1 MKQMLAI
8 VVAVAL
14 MAGCATRATRPQADA
29 IPSAGISAAA
39 QLESLYAAYWEEQ
52 LKRNPLRATA
62 LGDAR
67 YHGELTNTLTPEFR
81 AESERLDREWLAR
94 VQAVD
99 AASLD
104 AQAKLSR
111 DIFVSQRERA
121 IAMAQY
127 PDWMLALSQLGNP
140 AATVA
145 QLGAG
150 SRGQP
155 FATVADY
162 EAWLKRGIAF
172 VPIFDQTIVNLRAG
186 MQAGVVQPRVLVEK
200 TIPQFD
206 ALIKEKPEDTLMW
219 GVVAK
224 MPESFGAADRE
235 RLTAAYRDLIGTQL
249 LPAFVRLRD
258 FLRDDYLPASRTSV
272 GLSALP
278 NGAAWYAELAK
289 RYTTTDLTPENIH
302 QIGLNEVARITGE
315 FDKVRAQ
322 VGFAG
327 DLQAFFKFM
336 NEDARFAFK
345 NEQDVLDQY
354 NALRGRIEP
363 NIPLQFS
370 LLPKAGFEVKL
381 VEPFRAASAP
391 AASYQGPSQDGTR
404 PGVFYANAFN
414 LPSRRTWET
423 ESIFLHEAIPGHH
436 FQIALQQELAGL
448 PAFRRFGGETA
459 FAEGWG
465 LYAESLGRDV
475 GVYTD
480 PYQYFGRLAAEIW
493 RANRLVVD
501 TGLHAK
507 GWTRE
512 QAIAQMR
519 NTSAISE
526 TNATIEVERYIA
538 MPGQA
543 LAYKIG
549 ELKLQELRQRA
560 MKALGDRFDPREFHR
575 AVLEDGSLPLDV
587 LDAKVTRWLATQR
600 AGTPIV
606 D

>member
-1 MKQMLAI
+1 MKRMLAM
-8 VVAVAL
+8 VVATL
-14 MAGCATRATRPQADA
+14 LAGCATKGTRPEAE
-29 IPSAGISAAA
+29 PVSAAQVSAAA

-52 LKRNPLRATA
+52 LRRNPLRATA

-111 DIFVSQRERA
+111 DIFVSQRGRA
-121 IAMAQY
+121 IALAKY

-162 EAWLKRGIAF
+162 EAWLKRGRAF

-186 MQAGVVQPRVLVEK
+186 MQAGVVQPRVLIEK

-206 ALIKEKPEDTLMW
+206 ALIKDRPEDTLMW

-302 QIGLNEVARITGE
+302 QIGLNEVARITAE

>member
-1 MKQMLAI
+1 MKRMLAM
-8 VVAVAL
+8 VVATL
-14 MAGCATRATRPQADA
+14 LAGCATKGTRPEAE
-29 IPSAGISAAA
+29 PVSAAQVSAAA

-52 LKRNPLRATA
+52 LRRNPLRATA

-111 DIFVSQRERA
+111 DIFVSQRGRA
-121 IAMAQY
+121 IALAKY

-302 QIGLNEVARITGE
+302 QIGLNEVARITAE

>member
-302 QIGLNEVARITGE
+302 QIGLNEVARITAE

>member
-1 MKQMLAI
+1 MKRLLTLA
-8 VVAVAL
+8 VSLAL
-14 MAGCATRATRPQADA
+14 VSGCAVQQTMSPVAAPAVVDEDA
-29 IPSAGISAAA
+29 ASRLA
-39 QLESLYAAYWEEQ
+39 SLYATYWEEQ
-52 LKRNPLRATA
+52 LRRNPLRATA
-62 LGDAR
+62 IGDAR

-81 AESERLDREWLAR
+81 AESERLDRDWLAR
-94 VQAVD
+94 VRAVD
-99 AASLD
+99 ASGLEV
-104 AQAKLSR
+104 QAKLSR
-111 DIFVSQRERA
+111 DIFIAQRERS
-121 IAMAQY
+121 IAMAKH

-150 SRGQP
+150 SRSQP
-155 FATVADY
+155 FATVADH
-162 EAWLKRGIAF
+162 EAWLKRGRAF
-172 VPIFDQTIVNLRAG
+172 VPIFDQTIANLREG
-186 MQAGVVQPRVLVEK
+186 IKAGVVQPRVVIEK

-206 ALIKEKPEDTLMW
+206 ALIKDKVEDTLMW

-224 MPESFGAADRE
+224 MPATFAAADRE
-235 RLTAAYRDLIGTQL
+235 RLTVAHRELIGAQL

-258 FLRDDYLPASRTSV
+258 FLRDEYLPATRASV

-278 NGAAWYAELAK
+278 NGAAWYADLAK
-289 RYTTTDLTPENIH
+289 RYTTTDLTPEQIH
-302 QIGLNEVARITGE
+302 QIGLDEVTRITAE
-315 FDKVRAQ
+315 FEKVKAQ
-322 VGFAG
+322 VGFEG
-327 DLQAFFKFM
+327 DLQAYFKFM

-354 NALRGRIEP
+354 NALRGRIDP
-363 NIPLQFS
+363 NIAAHFS

-414 LPSRRTWET
+414 LPSRRTWEI

-436 FQIALQQELAGL
+436 FQIALQQELTGL

-465 LYAESLGRDV
+465 LYAESLGRDL

-480 PYQYFGRLAAEIW
+480 PNQYFGRLAAEIW

-549 ELKLQELRQRA
+549 ELKLQELRRRA
-560 MKALGDRFDPREFHR
+560 EARLGDRFDPREFHR
-575 AVLEDGSLPLDV
+575 IVLEDGSLPLDV
-587 LDAKVTRWLATQR
+587 LEAKVTRWLASR
-600 AGTPIV
+600 
-606 D
+606 

>member
-1 MKQMLAI
+1 MKR
-8 VVAVAL
+8 AL
-14 MAGCATRATRPQADA
+14 PLGIAMALIAGCATQETKT
-29 IPSAGISAAA
+29 AG
-39 QLESLYAAYWEEQ
+39 LESTAAPAVADDSAQRLETLYAEYWEEQ

-62 LGDAR
+62 IGDAR

-81 AESERLDREWLAR
+81 AESERLERAWLAR
-94 VQAVD
+94 VRAVD
-99 AASLD
+99 ASALSG
-104 AQAKLSR
+104 QAKLSH
-111 DIFVSQRERA
+111 DIFVGQRERA

-155 FATVADY
+155 FATVADH
-162 EAWLKRGIAF
+162 EAWLKRGAAF
-172 VPIFDQTIVNLRAG
+172 VPIFDQTIANLREG
-186 MQAGVVQPRVLVEK
+186 MKAGVVQPRVLIEK

-206 ALIKEKPEDTLMW
+206 ALIKDKAEDTLMW

-224 MPESFGAADRE
+224 MPASFPAAERE
-235 RLTAAYRDLIGTQL
+235 RLTAAYRELIGAQL

-258 FLRDDYLPASRTSV
+258 FLRDEYLPATRSSV

-289 RYTTTDLTPENIH
+289 RYTTTDLTPEQIH
-302 QIGLNEVARITGE
+302 RIGLDEVARITAE
-315 FDKVRAQ
+315 FEKVRVQ
-322 VGFAG
+322 VGFEG

-345 NEQDVLDQY
+345 SEQDVLDQY

-363 NIPLQFS
+363 NIPAQFS

-436 FQIALQQELAGL
+436 FQIALQQELSGL

-465 LYAESLGRDV
+465 LYAESLGREV
-475 GVYTD
+475 GVYAD

-549 ELKLQELRQRA
+549 ELKLQELRRRA
-560 MKALGDRFDPREFHR
+560 EARLGDRFDPREFHR
-575 AVLEDGSLPLDV
+575 IVLEDGSLPLDV
-587 LDAKVTRWLATQR
+587 LDAKVTRWLAAR
-600 AGTPIV
+600 SSH
-606 D
+606 

>member
-111 DIFVSQRERA
+111 DIFVSQRGRA
-121 IAMAQY
+121 IALAKY

-302 QIGLNEVARITGE
+302 QIGLNEVARITAE

>member
-1 MKQMLAI
+1 
-8 VVAVAL
+8 
-14 MAGCATRATRPQADA
+14 
-29 IPSAGISAAA
+29 
-39 QLESLYAAYWEEQ
+39 
-52 LKRNPLRATA
+52 
-62 LGDAR
+62 
-67 YHGELTNTLTPEFR
+67 
-81 AESERLDREWLAR
+81 
-94 VQAVD
+94 
-99 AASLD
+99 
-104 AQAKLSR
+104 
-111 DIFVSQRERA
+111 
-121 IAMAQY
+121 
-127 PDWMLALSQLGNP
+127 
-140 AATVA
+140 
-145 QLGAG
+145 
-150 SRGQP
+150 
-155 FATVADY
+155 
-162 EAWLKRGIAF
+162 
-172 VPIFDQTIVNLRAG
+172 
-186 MQAGVVQPRVLVEK
+186 
-200 TIPQFD
+200 
-206 ALIKEKPEDTLMW
+206 
-219 GVVAK
+219 
-224 MPESFGAADRE
+224 
-235 RLTAAYRDLIGTQL
+235 
-249 LPAFVRLRD
+249 
-258 FLRDDYLPASRTSV
+258 
-272 GLSALP
+272 
-278 NGAAWYAELAK
+278 
-289 RYTTTDLTPENIH
+289 
-302 QIGLNEVARITGE
+302 
-315 FDKVRAQ
+315 
-322 VGFAG
+322 
-327 DLQAFFKFM
+327 
-336 NEDARFAFK
+336 
-345 NEQDVLDQY
+345 QY

>member
-1 MKQMLAI
+1 MKRLL
-8 VVAVAL
+8 VLGVAL
-14 MAGCATRATRPQADA
+14 ALIGGCATRETKTVATE
-29 IPSAGISAAA
+29 SAATPVVADDTA
-39 QLESLYAAYWEEQ
+39 QRLDALYAEYWEEQ

-62 LGDAR
+62 IGDAR
-67 YHGELTNTLTPEFR
+67 YHGELTNTLTPAFR
-81 AESERLDREWLAR
+81 AESERLAQAWLDRVRAI
-94 VQAVD
+94 D
-99 AASLD
+99 ASALNG
-104 AQAKLSR
+104 QAKLSY
-111 DIFVSQRERA
+111 DIFVGQRERA
-121 IAMAQY
+121 IAMAKY

-162 EAWLKRGIAF
+162 EAWLKRGAAF
-172 VPIFDQTIVNLRAG
+172 VPIFDQTIVNLREG
-186 MQAGVVQPRVLVEK
+186 MKAGVVQPRVLIEK
-200 TIPQFD
+200 SIPQFD
-206 ALIKEKPEDTLMW
+206 ALIKDQPEDTLMW

-224 MPESFGAADRE
+224 MPESFPASDRD
-235 RLTAAYRDLIGTQL
+235 RLTTAYRELIGTQL

-258 FLRDDYLPASRTSV
+258 FLRDDYLPATRSSV

-289 RYTTTDLTPENIH
+289 HYTTTDLTPEQIH
-302 QIGLNEVARITGE
+302 QIGLDEVARITAE
-315 FDKVRAQ
+315 FEKVRTQ
-322 VGFAG
+322 VGFEG
-327 DLQAFFKFM
+327 NLQAFFAFM
-336 NEDARFAFK
+336 NDDARFAFK
-345 NEQDVLDQY
+345 SEPDVLDTY
-354 NALRGRIEP
+354 NALRSRIEP
-363 NIPLQFS
+363 NIPAQFS

-381 VEPFRAASAP
+381 VEPFRAPSAP
-391 AASYQGPSQDGTR
+391 AASYQGPSQDGAR

-436 FQIALQQELAGL
+436 FQIALQQELTGL

-501 TGLHAK
+501 TGLHAL

-549 ELKLQELRQRA
+549 ELKLQELRRRA
-560 MKALGDRFDPREFHR
+560 QAQLGDRFDPREFHR
-575 AVLEDGSLPLDV
+575 IVLEGGSLPLDV
-587 LDAKVTRWLATQR
+587 LDAKVTRWLAGQR
-600 AGTPIV
+600 AP
-606 D
+606 

>member
-1 MKQMLAI
+1 MKRMLAMTAAT
-8 VVAVAL
+8 VLLV
-14 MAGCATRATRPQADA
+14 GCATSTPRTLADA
-29 IPSAGISAAA
+29 VPAPATAAAA
-39 QLESLYAAYWEEQ
+39 QLEALYADYWEEQ
-52 LKRNPLRATA
+52 LRRHPLRATA
-62 LGDAR
+62 LGDPR
-67 YHGELTNTLTPEFR
+67 YHGDLTNTLTPEFR
-81 AESERLDREWLAR
+81 TDSERLERAWLAR
-94 VQAVD
+94 VRAVE
-99 AASLD
+99 SVGLSG
-104 AQAKLSR
+104 QAKLSY
-111 DIFVSQRERA
+111 DIFVAQRERA

-127 PDWMLALSQLGNP
+127 PDWMLPLNQLGHP

-162 EAWLKRGIAF
+162 DAWLKRGAAF
-172 VPIFDQTIVNLRAG
+172 VPVFDQTIANLREG
-186 MQAGVVQPRVLVEK
+186 IKAGVVQPRVLVEK

-206 ALIKEKPEDTLMW
+206 ALIKAQPEDTLMW
-219 GVVAK
+219 GVIAK
-224 MPESFGAADRE
+224 MPDTFSVSDRE
-235 RLTAAYRDLIGTQL
+235 RLTVAYHGLIGTQL
-249 LPAFVRLRD
+249 VPAFVRLRD
-258 FLRDDYLPASRTSV
+258 FLRDEYLPASRASV

-289 RYTTTDLTPENIH
+289 RYTTTNLTPDAIH
-302 QIGLNEVARITGE
+302 QIGLDEVARITIE
-315 FDKVRAQ
+315 FEKVREQ
-322 VGFAG
+322 VGFTG

-345 NEQDVLDQY
+345 SDQDVLDTY
-354 NALRGRIEP
+354 NTLRGRIEP
-363 NIPLQFS
+363 NIPSQFA
-370 LLPKAGFEVKL
+370 LLPRAGFEVKL

-436 FQIALQQELAGL
+436 FQIALQQELTGL

-459 FAEGWG
+459 YIEGWG
-465 LYAESLGRDV
+465 LYAESLGHDV

-501 TGLHAK
+501 TGLHTK

-519 NTSAISE
+519 QTSAISE

-549 ELKLQELRQRA
+549 ELKLQALRRRA
-560 MKALGDRFDPREFHR
+560 MTALGNRFDPREFHR
-575 AVLEDGSLPLDV
+575 VVLEDGSLPLDV
-587 LDAKVTRWLATQR
+587 LDAKVARWLASK
-600 AGTPIV
+600 GTNASS

>member
-302 QIGLNEVARITGE
+302 QIGLNEVARITAE

-436 FQIALQQELAGL
+436 FQIALQQELDCL

>member
-302 QIGLNEVARITGE
+302 QIGLNEVARITAG
-315 FDKVRAQ
+315 FDRVRAQ

>member
-1 MKQMLAI
+1 MKRTLAMAI
-8 VVAVAL
+8 AL
-14 MAGCATRATRPQADA
+14 TLLAGCATRETRSPVVADA
-29 IPSAGISAAA
+29 PVLPVVETSA
-39 QLESLYAAYWEEQ
+39 QRLEALYAEYWEEQ
-52 LKRNPLRATA
+52 LRRYPLRATA
-62 LGDAR
+62 LGDVR

-81 AESERLDREWLAR
+81 ADSERLERAWLER
-94 VQAVD
+94 VRAID
-99 AASLD
+99 ASTLTG
-104 AQAKLSR
+104 QEKLSR
-111 DIFVSQRERA
+111 DIFVAQRERA
-121 IAMAQY
+121 IAMAKH
-127 PDWMLALSQLGNP
+127 PDWMLALSQLGHP
-140 AATVA
+140 ASTVA

-155 FATVADY
+155 FKTVADH
-162 EAWLKRGIAF
+162 EAWLKRAAAF
-172 VPIFDQTIVNLRAG
+172 PVVFDQTIANLRAG
-186 MQAGVVQPRVLVEK
+186 MAAGVVQPRVLIEK

-206 ALIKEKPEDTLMW
+206 ALIKDKPEDTLLW
-219 GVVAK
+219 GVVAA
-224 MPESFGAADRE
+224 MPESFPAADRE
-235 RLTAAYRDLIGTQL
+235 RLTAAYRDLIGAQL

-258 FLRDDYLPASRTSV
+258 FLRDEYLPATRNSV

-289 RYTTTDLTPENIH
+289 RFTTTELTPEQIH
-302 QIGLNEVARITGE
+302 QIGLDEVARITAE
-315 FDKVRAQ
+315 FEKVKIQ
-322 VGFAG
+322 VGFEG
-327 DLQAFFKFM
+327 DLPAFFQFM

-345 NEQDVLDQY
+345 SDQDVLDTY

-363 NIPLQFS
+363 QIASQFS

-381 VEPFRAASAP
+381 VEAFRAASAP

-436 FQIALQQELAGL
+436 FQIALQQELSGL
-448 PAFRRFGGETA
+448 PAFRRYGGETA

-465 LYAESLGRDV
+465 LYAESLGRDL

-549 ELKLQELRQRA
+549 ELKLQELRRRA
-560 MKALGDRFDPREFHR
+560 EAELGDRFDPREFHR
-575 AVLEDGSLPLDV
+575 IVLEDGSLPLDV
-587 LDAKVTRWLATQR
+587 LDAKVTRWLQAAR
-600 AGTPIV
+600 
-606 D
+606 

>member
-1 MKQMLAI
+1 MKRLLTLA
-8 VVAVAL
+8 VSL
-14 MAGCATRATRPQADA
+14 SLLSGCAIQETRTSADA
-29 IPSAGISAAA
+29 TEATAAADVSAAA
-39 QLESLYAAYWEEQ
+39 RLETLYAEYWEEQ
-52 LKRNPLRATA
+52 LRRYPLRATA

-67 YHGELTNTLTPEFR
+67 YHGALTNTQTPEFR
-81 AESERLDREWLAR
+81 AESERLERAWLER
-94 VQAVD
+94 VRAID
-99 AASLD
+99 AAALTG
-104 AQAKLSR
+104 QARLSY
-111 DIFVSQRERA
+111 DIFVAQRERA

-127 PDWMLALSQLGNP
+127 PDWMLALSQLGHP
-140 AATVA
+140 ASTVA

-162 EAWLKRGIAF
+162 EAWLKRGAAF
-172 VPIFDQTIVNLRAG
+172 VPIFDQTIANLREG
-186 MQAGVVQPRVLVEK
+186 MKAGVVQPRVLVEK
-200 TIPQFD
+200 TLPQFD
-206 ALIKEKPEDTLMW
+206 ALIRDRPEDTLMW

-224 MPESFGAADRE
+224 MPDSFAAADRE
-235 RLTAAYRDLIGTQL
+235 RLTAAYRELIGSQL

-258 FLRDDYLPASRTSV
+258 FLRDEYLPATRSSV

-289 RYTTTDLTPENIH
+289 RYTTTELTPEQIH
-302 QIGLNEVARITGE
+302 QIGLDEVARITAE
-315 FDKVRAQ
+315 FEKVRAQ
-322 VGFAG
+322 VGFEG
-327 DLQAFFKFM
+327 DLQAFFRFM
-336 NEDARFAFK
+336 NEDARFAFQS
-345 NEQDVLDQY
+345 EQDVLDQY

-363 NIPLQFS
+363 TIPAQFS

-391 AASYQGPSQDGTR
+391 AASYQAPSQDGTR

-436 FQIALQQELAGL
+436 FQIALQQELSGL

-459 FAEGWG
+459 YVEGWG
-465 LYAESLGRDV
+465 LYAESLGRDL

-549 ELKLQELRQRA
+549 ELKLQELRRRA
-560 MKALGDRFDPREFHR
+560 QDQLGDRFDPREFHR
-575 AVLEDGSLPLDV
+575 IVLEDGSLPLDV
-587 LDAKVTRWLATQR
+587 LEAKVARWLAPR
-600 AGTPIV
+600 SAH
-606 D
+606 

>member
-302 QIGLNEVARITGE
+302 QIGLNEVARITAE

-391 AASYQGPSQDGTR
+391 AASDPGPSPDGTR
-404 PGVFYANAFN
+404 PGVF
-414 LPSRRTWET
+414 
-423 ESIFLHEAIPGHH
+423 
-436 FQIALQQELAGL
+436 
-448 PAFRRFGGETA
+448 
-459 FAEGWG
+459 
-465 LYAESLGRDV
+465 
-475 GVYTD
+475 
-480 PYQYFGRLAAEIW
+480 
-493 RANRLVVD
+493 
-501 TGLHAK
+501 
-507 GWTRE
+507 
-512 QAIAQMR
+512 
-519 NTSAISE
+519 
-526 TNATIEVERYIA
+526 
-538 MPGQA
+538 
-543 LAYKIG
+543 
-549 ELKLQELRQRA
+549 
-560 MKALGDRFDPREFHR
+560 
-575 AVLEDGSLPLDV
+575 
-587 LDAKVTRWLATQR
+587 
-600 AGTPIV
+600 
-606 D
+606 